1 MNLKERRMAWLMLMS
16 QLILPFML
24 VWTRYAGWF
33 DIEYG
38 SRQIVKS
45 DWAIAGGRQG

>member
-24 VWTRYAGWF
+24 VSTRYAGRF

-45 DWAIAGGRQG
+45 NWAVAGGRQG